1 MTNRTDEE
9 LMGAAARGDTAAFD
23 EFVGRYRESLV
34 LYFARRIHDRGLAR
48 EMTQEVLLKL
58 WSARRRYAPLGK
70 TSAYLF
76 TIARN
81 HLFNWLDARS
91 RRPGSESLD
100 GAGTRVFSRLPR
112 VASSEEAALQAW
124 MLAELRRAV
133 DELPPE
139 LGEVVKLGRFE
150 GLKYREIAERLGV
163 PVGTVKSRMHY
174 AVNRL
179 RDRLDGIVTPREVR
193 EESE

>member
-58 WSARRRYAPLGK
+58 WGARRRYAPLGK

-100 GAGTRVFSRLPR
+100 GGRVFSQLPR

-139 LGEVVKLGRFE
+139 LGEVVKLSRFE
-150 GLKYREIAERLGV
+150 GLRYREIAERLGV

-179 RDRLDGIVTPREVR
+179 RDRLDGIVALRDLR
-193 EESE
+193 EESD